1 MQLLWIDY
9 LIVVVYFVGIVVLGL
24 YLSRYIKESS
34 DYFLAGRI
42 LPFWAIG
49 MSIVVSD
56 IGALDMIGVAGQGY
70 RYGIA
75 VANFDWIGSFPAMI
89 LAAFIFVP
97 FYWRSGAYTIPEFLG
112 RRYNLSVRT
121 AQSVIWILFI
131 MFDLGVVFY
140 GLGLLFQG
148 LMGWDYWTAVLIS
161 AAVIGLYTFTGGLTA
176 VVLTDVVQLVL
187 MFVGGFAIVAL
198 GLWEVGGWNALVE
211 KVYAL
216 GPGYERHFDL
226 FLPADAATPYP
237 WTGILFGLGLVMS
250 TAYFVGNQTII
261 QRTLSAK
268 NEWHAKASMLFAAGF
283 KVFIPVLVVT
293 PGLIALVLY
302 GTDIEDG
309 DTVMPMLIK
318 KLLPPGMAGLMFV
331 AFMAA
336 MMSSLDSMLN
346 SISTL
351 WAKDIYEKF
360 FNTQASD
367 TDLLRVGRLFM
378 LTALIFGV
386 ATSRISELF
395 DGMYVYVQTLLSF
408 FQGPTL
414 ALLLLGIFWKRCTPW
429 AGFWGLLFGVATA
442 GAMSFFADRIFSIE
456 DPFLFVSFWSFVF
469 TLVVLV
475 GVSYVTT
482 PKPDKQLHGL
492 VYGLVMADSDMQ
504 QALRERA
511 NG

>member
-9 LIVVVYFVGIVVLGL
+9 LIVVVYFVGIVILGL

-216 GPGYERHFDL
+216 GPGYEQHFDL
-226 FLPADAATPYP
+226 FL
-237 WTGILFGLGLVMS
+237 
-250 TAYFVGNQTII
+250 
-261 QRTLSAK
+261 
-268 NEWHAKASMLFAAGF
+268 H
-283 KVFIPVLVVT
+283 
-293 PGLIALVLY
+293 
-302 GTDIEDG
+302 
-309 DTVMPMLIK
+309 
-318 KLLPPGMAGLMFV
+318 
-331 AFMAA
+331 
-336 MMSSLDSMLN
+336 
-346 SISTL
+346 
-351 WAKDIYEKF
+351 
-360 FNTQASD
+360 
-367 TDLLRVGRLFM
+367 
-378 LTALIFGV
+378 
-386 ATSRISELF
+386 
-395 DGMYVYVQTLLSF
+395 
-408 FQGPTL
+408 
-414 ALLLLGIFWKRCTPW
+414 
-429 AGFWGLLFGVATA
+429 
-442 GAMSFFADRIFSIE
+442 
-456 DPFLFVSFWSFVF
+456 
-469 TLVVLV
+469 
-475 GVSYVTT
+475 
-482 PKPDKQLHGL
+482 
-492 VYGLVMADSDMQ
+492 
-504 QALRERA
+504 
-511 NG
+511 